1 MPRAVLLSLLVVASL
16 WAPRL
21 PAAETGP
28 PPDAAPV
35 PGDAGPD
42 ADFTEPNTDF
52 TEPDT
57 DLAGPDADFPDQADP
72 AADADLDAD
81 EAALAAAV
89 NESQV
94 IGPASVA
101 LRDQA
106 TLRLPEGLIWVPEP
120 AAARLMESMGNVV
133 GDEFLGIIWSDD
145 DTDNW
150 FVTVDYTPSG
160 YIEDGDARDWDIAE
174 LLDSLRTGTDAG
186 NAFREQQ
193 GFAPIE
199 VTGWVEEPRYDPA
212 RHHLVWSAGIKEKGV
227 TATPDDGVNFNTYVL
242 GRQGYIAMNL
252 VTSAA
257 QVQAQKP
264 IVGRLLDSTAFN
276 DGQRYA
282 DFDPATDAVAGYGL
296 AALIGGAAAKKLGLL
311 GVIAAFLAK
320 SWKLVAVGAVAVA
333 AAAGRFLGR
342 GKQA

>member
-1 MPRAVLLSLLVVASL
+1 
-16 WAPRL
+16 
-21 PAAETGP
+21 
-28 PPDAAPV
+28 V
-35 PGDAGPD
+35 PGDAVAEEAAGGTD
-42 ADFTEPNTDF
+42 ADLE
-52 TEPDT
+52 
-57 DLAGPDADFPDQADP
+57 A
-72 AADADLDAD
+72 AADAEFDDAEVAGGEVADVGDEVVDDAPLDPE

-89 NESQV
+89 NDTRV
-94 IGPASVA
+94 LGPASIA
-101 LRDQA
+101 LADQA

-120 AAARLMESMGNVV
+120 AAARLMGSMGNVV
-133 GDEFLGIIWSDD
+133 GDEFLGIIWSDRD
-145 DTDNW
+145 DENW
-150 FVTVDYTPSG
+150 FVTVDYTRSG
-160 YIEDGDARDWDIAE
+160 YIEDDDAREWDIAE
-174 LLDSLRTGTDAG
+174 LLASLRAGTDAG
-186 NAFREQQ
+186 NQFREQQ

-227 TATPDDGVNFNTYVL
+227 AATPDDGVNFNTYVL

-264 IVGRLLDSTAFN
+264 IVGRLLDGTAFN
-276 DGQRYA
+276 TGQRYA
-282 DFDPATDAVAGYGL
+282 DFDPATDEVAGYGL
-296 AALIGGAAAKKLGLL
+296 AALIGGAAARKLGLL

>member
-1 MPRAVLLSLLVVASL
+1 MPRAVLLSLLVAASL

-28 PPDAAPV
+28 PPGAAPPPADAVADAPATDAEVDPDAA
-35 PGDAGPD
+35 GLEADELETDAGPD
-42 ADFTEPNTDF
+42 
-52 TEPDT
+52 
-57 DLAGPDADFPDQADP
+57 DP
-72 AADADLDAD
+72 
-81 EAALAAAV
+81 EQAALAAAV

-94 IGPASVA
+94 VGPARVS

-106 TLRLPEGLIWVPEP
+106 TLNLPEGLIWVPEP

-145 DTDNW
+145 DADNW
-150 FVTVDYTPSG
+150 FVSVDYTPSG
-160 YIEDGDARDWDIAE
+160 YIEDDDAREWDIAE
-174 LLDSLRTGTDAG
+174 LLESLRTGTDAG

-227 TATPDDGVNFNTYVL
+227 AATPDDGVNFNTYVL

-257 QVQAQKP
+257 QVQGQKP
-264 IVGRLLDSTAFN
+264 IVGRLLDSTTFN

-282 DFDPATDAVAGYGL
+282 DFDPATDEVAGYGL
-296 AALIGGAAAKKLGLL
+296 AALVGGAAAKKLGLL

-333 AAAGRFLGR
+333 AAAGRFFGR